1 MRPEITVKKPT
12 GATKVRH
19 FRVPDR
25 IFNPAA
31 ERAAREGAT
40 LSDIVR
46 ERLRDYA
53 EGR

>member
-1 MRPEITVKKPT
+1 MSTTANKSGK
-12 GATKVRH
+12 TKIRN

-25 IFNPAA
+25 IFTAAA
-31 ERAAREGAT
+31 ERAAREGAS
-40 LSDIVR
+40 LSEIVR